1 MVVWL
6 QHFHIEIR
14 TIYLQKQAPFFQ
26 AIERQVVQLKS
37 KTQNICLYK
46 LNEFDSALTLKY

>member
-46 LNEFDSALTLKY
+46 LNEFMIQP

>member
-14 TIYLQKQAPFFQ
+14 KIYLQKQAPFFQ
-26 AIERQVVQLKS
+26 AIERQVAQLEGKN
-37 KTQNICLYK
+37 QIICL
-46 LNEFDSALTLKY
+46 